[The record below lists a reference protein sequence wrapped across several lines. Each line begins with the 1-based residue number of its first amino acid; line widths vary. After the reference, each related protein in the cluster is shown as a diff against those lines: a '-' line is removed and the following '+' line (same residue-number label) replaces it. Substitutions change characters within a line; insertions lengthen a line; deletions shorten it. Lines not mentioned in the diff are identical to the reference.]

1 MSVFQ
6 TWTHYIEKETQE
18 SKAAMT
24 EERPRQRHHARS
36 VFTNISKAKITITR
50 AQGTSTV
57 VLSMAFLVLRNE
69 DLGRSSQVLVF
80 VLR

>member
-50 AQGTSTV
+50 AQGTSKV